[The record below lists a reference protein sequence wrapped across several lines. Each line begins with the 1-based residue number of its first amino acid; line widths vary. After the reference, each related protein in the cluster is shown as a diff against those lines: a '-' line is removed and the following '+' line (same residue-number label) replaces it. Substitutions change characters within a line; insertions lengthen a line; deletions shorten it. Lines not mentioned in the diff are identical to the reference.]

1 MLILWQDQVAAE
13 AHAEAA
19 ASAAVALEVAH
30 AVASQVE
37 AAASEVAHLAA
48 DPQVV
53 LAEVLIILPHPH
65 IITTTDRISGV
76 QDAAQY
82 FMAVAA
88 LADAS
93 A

>member
-19 ASAAVALEVAH
+19 ASAAVALE
-30 AVASQVE
+30 VASQVE